1 MDETPSGQFRTIH
14 LPMESPHFYISSGR
28 LSREQDE
35 QNWRELFTSE
45 QQEDERVESYSARM
59 VALVDGLSDLPE
71 HLKGS
76 MIFYRMKAGFREPI
90 RQALRTY
97 VIQPTSH
104 ASLNDM
110 AMAIERDI
118 EQEFSQAE
126 QLPAVQSIPQ
136 RGRRPDHG
144 FLDRSHP
151 FEQSQ
156 PSNLYQPHEELQPP
170 PEQSG
175 PHEDAHLDRAQSTS
189 LQILGRSQTERP
201 LDGCLKRGRNDE
213 LVVSHDSA
221 SPLTVEAGEPQY
233 RLSPLEINRRK
244 SGNLCFFCGEAG
256 HMKGE
261 CPQNTQ
267 KRQKRWR

>member
-1 MDETPSGQFRTIH
+1 MDETPSGQVTTIQ

-28 LSREQDE
+28 LSRERDE
-35 QNWRELFTSE
+35 RSWREFFTSE
-45 QQEDERVESYSARM
+45 QQEDERVQSYSARM
-59 VALVDGLSDLPE
+59 VALVDELSDLPE
-71 HLKGS
+71 HIKGS
-76 MIFYRMKAGFREPI
+76 MIFYRMKAGLREPI

-126 QLPAVQSIPQ
+126 RLPTVQSIPQ
-136 RGRRPDHG
+136 HWRRPDQG
-144 FLDRSHP
+144 FFDRSHP
-151 FEQSQ
+151 FEQSH
-156 PSNLYQPHEELQPP
+156 PSDLYLTHEELQP

-175 PHEDAHLDRAQSTS
+175 PHEDAHRDRAQSTS
-189 LQILGRSQTERP
+189 LQILGHSQTERP
-201 LDGCLKRGRNDE
+201 LDGSLKRGCNDE
-213 LVVSHDSA
+213 QAVSHDST
-221 SPLTVEAGEPQY
+221 SSLTVESGELQHK
-233 RLSPLEINRRK
+233 LSPLEINRRK
-244 SGNLCFFCGEAG
+244 SGNLCFYCGEAG

-261 CPQNTQ
+261 CPQNPQ